1 MTSHVGGMHPPAAR
15 GRETTTG
22 MGAMAGWTA
31 AAAILLFFGG
41 IMAIMEGIA
50 AISKDAVF
58 VTTADYT
65 FSWSLTGWGWTHL
78 ILGIV
83 VALAGLALFTGAT
96 WARVVGVVL
105 AGLSMFA
112 NFLWIPYAPVWS
124 IALIVIDGFI
134 IWALC
139 APSGARTRA

>member
-1 MTSHVGGMHPPAAR
+1 MPAGAA
-15 GRETTTG
+15 GRQTAG
-22 MGAMAGWTA
+22 MGPAVTGWTLA
-31 AAAILLFFGG
+31 AAVLLFFGG

-50 AISKDAVF
+50 AISRDTVF

-65 FSWSLTGWGWTHL
+65 FSWSLRGWGWTHL

-83 VALAGLALFTGAT
+83 VALAGLALFTGAM
-96 WARVVGVVL
+96 WARIVGVFI
-105 AGLSMFA
+105 AGLSMLA

-124 IALIVIDGFI
+124 IALIVVDGFI

-139 APSGARTRA
+139 APRGETTRA

>member
-1 MTSHVGGMHPPAAR
+1 MTGHVGGMPAGAR
-15 GRETTTG
+15 GRETTG
-22 MGAMAGWTA
+22 MGAVAGWTV

-50 AISKDAVF
+50 AISRDTVF

-65 FSWSLTGWGWTHL
+65 FSWSLRGWGWTHL

-83 VALAGLALFTGAT
+83 VALTGLALFTGAR
-96 WARVVGVVL
+96 WARAVGVVI
-105 AGLSMFA
+105 AGLSMLA
-112 NFLWIPYAPVWS
+112 NFLWLPYAPVWS
-124 IALIVIDGFI
+124 IALIVMDAFI

-139 APSGARTRA
+139 APREEMTQA